1 MIHSMGTI
9 SLALNSNVIQG
20 SNTYFQTV
28 GKTTTGT
35 LLIIE
40 LPQIGSQLLQV
51 VAVVSDTELRVSKV
65 DGTPYL
71 SPVALQN
78 IKYGLCKNFTHTTT
92 AEIAKQLAELTAKW
106 QRRETE
112 MTGWYVSDD
121 DTYPVTGFLGEQKQV
136 PTPAFINR
144 LTQVASTA
152 SSDLSQ
158 MAMAIEQNKQ
168 TLATVEPRLVAFES
182 KFTQAQAHNN
192 NVNTKHN
199 DVVLKHSQVSDA
211 FNAVQNMAAAVEAQ
225 HGETQGA
232 WQAIEAQAQQI
243 ELDVEHADAHSKLSV
258 EAAAIAEQKA
268 SEATNVLTQT
278 QQLSNTLTQSVS
290 DATVTITQAKASAV
304 QSIEQQVDELT
315 QQVLSAKQSIDDRA
329 REVSTQ
335 AAQFTQT
342 IKTSEYKANSA
353 AATAIIK
360 ANLSTLKADSAS
372 IDAEKSQESVGQV
385 EMLVQQVHQANVGIT
400 KARQAAEFSALHCTA
415 YSALSQLTLETQVAN
430 TANIKTAFSAV
441 LAGTLTQSDI
451 DKIQ

>member
-40 LPQIGSQLLQV
+40 LPQIGLQLLQV

-71 SPVALQN
+71 SPAALQN

-121 DTYPVTGFLGEQKQV
+121 DTFPVTGFLGEQKQV

-152 SSDLSQ
+152 SNDLSQ

-168 TLATVEPRLVAFES
+168 TLATVEPRLSEFES
-182 KFTQAQAHNN
+182 KFSQASAYNS
-192 NVNTKHN
+192 NVTTKHN
-199 DVVLKHSQVSDA
+199 DVVIKHSQVNTA
-211 FNAVQNMAAAVEAQ
+211 FNAVQNMAEAVEAQ
-225 HGETQGA
+225 HAAIQGV
-232 WQAIEAQAQQI
+232 WQTIEAQSQQI

-268 SEATNVLTQT
+268 SEAANVLTQT

-290 DATVTITQAKASAV
+290 GATVTITQAKTSAV

-329 REVSTQ
+329 TQVSTQ

-342 IKTSEYKANSA
+342 IKVSEHKANSA

-385 EMLVQQVHQANVGIT
+385 EALVQQVHQANVGII
-400 KARQAAEFSALHCTA
+400 KAQQAAELSALHCTA

-451 DKIQ
+451 DKI